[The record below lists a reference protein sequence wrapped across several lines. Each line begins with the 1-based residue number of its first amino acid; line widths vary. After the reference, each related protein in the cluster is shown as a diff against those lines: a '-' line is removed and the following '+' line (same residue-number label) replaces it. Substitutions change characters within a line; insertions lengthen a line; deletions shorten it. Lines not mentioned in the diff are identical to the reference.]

1 MSNLSG
7 FGGSGSQYKTAV
19 VRYAGTPPTQEQ
31 VENIKRI
38 LSKKIGIDDISI
50 TTQLDPSIGG
60 GFIIRCG
67 NYEYDW
73 SDKGRAEQL
82 RNKLKRIKHNDT
94 NPSSSVVSML
104 RGNVDLFDLSIESKE
119 VGKVSWVGDGIA
131 QVVGIDRAFYGE
143 IVQFEDGTKGM
154 VQDIR
159 RDHVGCILFGSDENI
174 TQSSQVIRT
183 YKEAGIPVGDELIGR
198 VVNAEP
204 NKPIPFK
211 LSKSSLYANAFN
223 ASQ

>member
-82 RNKLKRIKHNDT
+82 RNKLKKSAR
-94 NPSSSVVSML
+94 SSAATS
-104 RGNVDLFDLSIESKE
+104 
-119 VGKVSWVGDGIA
+119 GI
-131 QVVGIDRAFYGE
+131 ISLM
-143 IVQFEDGTKGM
+143 TK
-154 VQDIR
+154 
-159 RDHVGCILFGSDENI
+159 S
-174 TQSSQVIRT
+174 T
-183 YKEAGIPVGDELIGR
+183 
-198 VVNAEP
+198 
-204 NKPIPFK
+204 
-211 LSKSSLYANAFN
+211 
-223 ASQ
+223 